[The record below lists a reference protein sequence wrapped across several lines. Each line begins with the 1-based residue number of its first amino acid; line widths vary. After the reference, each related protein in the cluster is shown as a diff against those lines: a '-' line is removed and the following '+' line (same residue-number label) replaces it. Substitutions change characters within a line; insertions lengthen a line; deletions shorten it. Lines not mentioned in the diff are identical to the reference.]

1 MPEKEGITD
10 SVNDKGQMVISVHI
24 FTEEFEKQYNGEYI
38 IDRPKF
44 KHRDII
50 AKILDSMK
58 TTDSWQEVAVKIAK
72 QRNVQVKHVTKMLQ
86 EGKLTPEEEEL
97 FNQVTDG
104 LNTVD
109 LQTLYKHAPELLLSV
124 VVDAPIELKTA
135 ADFEDLPLALGRVL
149 YEKSFHWVVEKLTV
163 AEERRKK

>member
-1 MPEKEGITD
+1 MPEKESISD

-24 FTEEFEKQYNGEYI
+24 FTEEFEKQYNGDYV

-58 TTDSWQEVAVKIAK
+58 ATDSWQDVAVKVAK
-72 QRNVQVKHVTKMLQ
+72 QRGVQVKHIAKML
-86 EGKLTPEEEEL
+86 EAGELTEEEEDM
-97 FNQVTDG
+97 FNSVTNQ

-124 VVDAPIELKTA
+124 VVEAPVELKKMS
-135 ADFEDLPLALGRVL
+135 DYEELPLALGRVI
-149 YEKSFHWVVEKLTV
+149 YEKAFHWVVEKLTV
-163 AEERRKK
+163 EEERRKK